1 MELLV
6 VEELK
11 SQIADSVLSTP
22 MSLKFQ
28 ILEPVSRN
36 VPLAMCAKSDSKYVQ
51 AKINYMIMKV
61 YH

>member
-22 MSLKFQ
+22 MSLTLQ

-36 VPLAMCAKSDSKYVQ
+36 VPLAMCAKSDSKYV
-51 AKINYMIMKV
+51 
-61 YH
+61 